1 MQLSWYVFP
10 NHTSFTFTFV
20 NELSREKWKNSIL
33 RIPALTIKHVSFMY
47 FTITYYLVMFEK
59 KTTMHWRMREGGRG
73 IYITIY
79 LSKVWSISCNFVK
92 HFLLICPSPPPSPC
106 KSLGSIRSVQIE
118 FNRRRNLIK
127 VKIIQRLSWVI
138 IRYVFQISP
147 VS

>member
-92 HFLLICPSPPPSPC
+92 HFLLICPSPPPPHVKVWVQFVPFKLNSIEGETWS
-106 KSLGSIRSVQIE
+106 KSKSSRDCRES
-118 FNRRRNLIK
+118 
-127 VKIIQRLSWVI
+127 
-138 IRYVFQISP
+138 
-147 VS
+147 